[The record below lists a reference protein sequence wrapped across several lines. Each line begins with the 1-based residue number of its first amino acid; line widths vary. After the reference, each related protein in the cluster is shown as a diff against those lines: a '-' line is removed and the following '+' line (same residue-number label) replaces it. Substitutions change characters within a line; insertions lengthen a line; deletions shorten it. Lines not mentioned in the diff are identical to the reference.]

1 MCGISAIFSKEA
13 LDENLIKEMNYQ
25 IKHRGPDNDGVLSIF
40 NNKCLL
46 GHRRLSIID
55 LNNQSNQ
62 PMSYGDYSIV
72 FNGEIYNYIE
82 LKEELINNG
91 YIFQTDS
98 DTEVILAAYDKW
110 KEKCIERFNGMWA
123 FIILDK
129 QNMKAFISRDR
140 FGVKPLYY
148 WWFNNGSGIAFGSEI
163 KQFTVL
169 PGWKAILNNQKA
181 YEFLNWDIL
190 DHTNET
196 LFKNVYQIQSGE
208 YAICDLNTLNLYKNK
223 WYSLPEEI
231 EFNNKNVLKEFKA
244 RLLNSISLR
253 LRSDV
258 SIGACLSG
266 GLDSST
272 IVSIVSKYFNSELKT
287 FSSCSNIKQYD
298 EKEYIDTVI
307 NKYNDIQPNF
317 VFPQDKD
324 LFEEIDNIIWFQDE
338 PFCSTSVFAQWSVF
352 KEAKDNNIK
361 VMLDGQGA
369 DEILA
374 GYHSFFYPHL
384 VYLLKKKKIIKF
396 FDECCNMKKLYGY
409 GYFYIVKNILSMLL
423 PQILRV
429 YLRSIFGGKN
439 LKPSWLS
446 HKFVYSPKDPFFEL
460 GSKCTSVKQL
470 SKAQLSGANLQ
481 KLLHWEDRDSM
492 AHSVESRLPFLD
504 FQFVEFVLRT
514 DDCLKIN
521 QGHTKSILRKTMMNI
536 LPEKILN
543 RTDKMGFVTPEQ
555 IWIINNL
562 DKIISEIKNNNL
574 AKKIFNIDEIVD
586 DRFIKNKSNS
596 NLLWKIFILLRWL
609 KVYDVDVRN
618 GGI

>member
-470 SKAQLSGANLQ
+470 SKSQLSGANLQ

-514 DDCLKIN
+514 DDCLKID